1 MAQPSLFVFALAF
14 MACSDA
20 KFLGQATG
28 HSNDSKSSDSANSST
43 PESDAAAIPG
53 ATTDDESPLADP
65 PQMVT
70 GAWLTCGVE
79 SVSYG
84 DKTTYGCGAYK
95 DGKKIVGSVKDWE
108 MAIENANTD
117 AKIAATIEPSG
128 SESPWHVTFTLPSA
142 LDQTYLKIMATATIN
157 DILAK
162 NEIYFDA
169 PTLVLA
175 KRSERKVL
183 AAGLVAYL
191 NPADVAAR
199 SLPPILLK
207 AGGVGKNFL
216 ALGVAIKNFEIRYR
230 KGTTLPAITC
240 DDKDDSVKIHATV
253 IVEDP
258 LVFEYNS
265 SIANAD
271 CPSTNCSIRFCA
283 YDANNELWAGDSYTF
298 NIPFPAISL
307 R

>member
-28 HSNDSKSSDSANSST
+28 HSNDSKSSDSANSSA
-43 PESDAAAIPG
+43 PESEAAAVPG

-79 SVSYG
+79 SVRFG

-95 DGKKIVGSVKDWE
+95 DGKKMVGKVDNWE
-108 MAIENANTD
+108 VAIENSVD
-117 AKIAATIEPSG
+117 DGKIEASIEPAA
-128 SESPWHVTFTLPSA
+128 SESLWHFTFTLPA
-142 LDQTYLKIMATATIN
+142 TFDQTYMTITANATID

-162 NEIYFDA
+162 DRVYLDA

-175 KRSERKVL
+175 KRSERKFL
-183 AAGLVAYL
+183 AAGFFAG
-191 NPADVAAR
+191 PRFDPT
-199 SLPPILLK
+199 SLENSTIELL
-207 AGGVGKNFL
+207 GGV
-216 ALGVAIKNFEIRYR
+216 AVSAIKNFEIRYR
-230 KGTTLPAITC
+230 VGDTPPAITC
-240 DDKDDSVKIHATV
+240 DDPSDKIHEKV
-253 IVEDP
+253 IVDDP
-258 LVFEYNS
+258 LLFGYSS
-265 SIANAD
+265 SIAFED
-271 CPSTNCSIRFCA
+271 CPSTNCSIRFCG
-283 YDANNELWAGDSYTF
+283 YNANNEIWGGNSYTF
-298 NIPFPAISL
+298 KNQFPPISL